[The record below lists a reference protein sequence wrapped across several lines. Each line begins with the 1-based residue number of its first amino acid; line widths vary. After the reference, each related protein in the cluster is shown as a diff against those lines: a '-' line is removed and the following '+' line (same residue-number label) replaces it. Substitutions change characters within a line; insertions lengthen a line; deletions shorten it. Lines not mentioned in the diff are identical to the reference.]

1 MKKFPS
7 IVLTR
12 AVSKLPGYAFSAFL
26 QNDKVF
32 NSAPVRV
39 IDLPESISKDYAFAL
54 EPAMRAI
61 PRLKPQPSIV
71 QYECYEDFHC
81 AFVVFDGKLLSFFKM
96 LATGIFIANESQL
109 DVTTWRLHIQANG
122 ELDDRKLDRDMHA
135 GFLAWALTE
144 IMRLSPDERMIHHN
158 ADHTIFNGRR
168 VAIPAFDHFIAPED
182 PAEIAGYAC
191 RAISNK
197 EEIDRMQ
204 HVFERTT
211 LTPEAGMARSGY
223 KITCCRCGRVEELV
237 ASGHT
242 GSLPQTVINKKF
254 QQKGWKT
261 GRKAVGPCCLA
272 PKPAKFIAEEAMKS
286 APTLPKVPTKT
297 IDSVATQINSQSPVA
312 IEPPREMTAADK
324 RKVFRAIDD
333 QWDEGKGRYIGAASD
348 QHIAD
353 TLGVPRAWVRE
364 VREENFGKS
373 QRNEDIDKLIGDAKN
388 LRAEAARNAATAL
401 DLATKFEQLDVKY
414 QEMIRRLEAVE

>member
-32 NSAPVRV
+32 NTAPVRV
-39 IDLPESISKDYAFAL
+39 IDLPEEISKEYAFAL
-54 EPAMRAI
+54 EPAMWAI

-71 QYECYEDFHC
+71 QYEGYEDSHC

-211 LTPEAGMARSGY
+211 LTPEAGHSRSGY

-272 PKPAKFIAEEAMKS
+272 PKPAKFVAEEAMK
-286 APTLPKVPTKT
+286 PKT
-297 IDSVATQINSQSPVA
+297 IDSIATQINSQSPVQAPVA
-312 IEPPREMTAADK
+312 IESPREMTAADK

-348 QHIAD
+348 QQIAD
-353 TLGVPRAWVRE
+353 TLGVPRAWVKE
-364 VREENFGKS
+364 VREENFGRS
-373 QRNEDIDKLIGDAKN
+373 QRNEDLDKMIGDAKN
-388 LRAEAARNAATAL
+388 LRAEAARNAASAL
-401 DLATKFEQLDVKY
+401 DLATKFEKMDMAY
-414 QEMIRRLEAVE
+414 QDLIRRLEAVE

>member
-1 MKKFPS
+1 MPKVFPA

-12 AVSKLPGYAFSAFL
+12 AVSKFPGYAFSAFL
-26 QNDKVF
+26 NDDKLF

-39 IDLPESISKDYAFAL
+39 VELPETISRDYAFAL
-54 EPAMRAI
+54 EPAMSAI
-61 PRLKPQPSIV
+61 SKLNPEPCIV
-71 QYECYEDFHC
+71 QYEGKSDFTC
-81 AFVVFDGKLLSFFKM
+81 GFVVFDGTYLSFFRM
-96 LATGIFIANESQL
+96 LATGVFIANESQL
-109 DVTTWRLHIQANG
+109 NVWTWVLTIKANG
-122 ELDDRKLDRDMHA
+122 EKDDRKLDRDQHR
-135 GFLAWALTE
+135 GSLAWALSE
-144 IMRLSPDERMIHHN
+144 CMRQSPDENLIHHN
-158 ADHTIFNGRR
+158 GTHTIWGGRR
-168 VAIPAFDHFIAPED
+168 VAIPAFDHFITPETA
-182 PAEIAGYAC
+182 AEVAGYAC
-191 RAISNK
+191 RAAPNY
-197 EEIDRMQ
+197 EEIKRMQ

-223 KITCCRCGRVEELV
+223 KITCCRCGRTEELV

-272 PKPAKFIAEEAMKS
+272 PKPAKFIAEETMK
-286 APTLPKVPTKT
+286 PKT
-297 IDSVATQINSQSPVA
+297 IDSVATQINTQSPVA

-364 VREENFGKS
+364 VREENFGRS
-373 QRNEDIDKLIGDAKN
+373 QRNEDLDKLIGDAKN